1 MRNCSL
7 FVPAVTAAAI
17 WLGAGCALAADP
29 TVLKVSVS
37 ANGDGT
43 YTFSTTLKH
52 PDTGW
57 DHYADGWSVV
67 DRNGTVLGDRVL
79 YHPHV
84 NEQPF
89 TRSLDRVAVPVG
101 TTEVFIRA
109 RCKVS
114 GEAKQLFSVKLP

>member
-1 MRNCSL
+1 MSKCSL
-7 FVPAVTAAAI
+7 FVPAVLAAAV
-17 WLGAGCALAADP
+17 WLGAGTASATDP

-67 DRNGTVLGDRVL
+67 DRDGKVLGDRVL

-89 TRSLDRVAVPVG
+89 TRSLGRVAIPVG
-101 TTEVFIRA
+101 TKEVFVRA
-109 RCKVS
+109 RCKVT
-114 GEAKQLFSVKLP
+114 GEAEQLFSVKLP

>member
-1 MRNCSL
+1 MPNCSL
-7 FVPAVTAAAI
+7 IVPTVMAAAI
-17 WLGAGCALAADP
+17 CLGAGGAAATDP
-29 TVLKVSVS
+29 TVLKVAVS

-67 DRNGTVLGDRVL
+67 NRSGKVLGDRVL

-89 TRSLDRVAVPVG
+89 TRSLGRVAIPAG
-101 TTEVFIRA
+101 TTEVFVRA

-114 GEAKQLFSVKLP
+114 GEAEQLFSVKLP

>member
-1 MRNCSL
+1 MPNCSL
-7 FVPAVTAAAI
+7 FVPTVMAAAI
-17 WLGAGCALAADP
+17 CLGAGAAAATDP
-29 TVLKVSVS
+29 TVLKVAVS

-67 DRNGTVLGDRVL
+67 NRSGKVLGDRVL

-89 TRSLDRVAVPVG
+89 TRSLGRVAIPAG
-101 TTEVFIRA
+101 TTEVFVRA

-114 GEAKQLFSVKLP
+114 GEAEQLFSVKLP

>member
-1 MRNCSL
+1 MPKCSL
-7 FVPAVTAAAI
+7 FVPAVMTAAVC
-17 WLGAGCALAADP
+17 LGAGGATATDP

-37 ANGDGT
+37 GNGDGT

-67 DRNGTVLGDRVL
+67 DRDGKVLGDRVL

-89 TRSLDRVAVPVG
+89 TRSLGRVAIPAG
-101 TTEVFIRA
+101 TTEVFVRA

-114 GEAKQLFSVKLP
+114 GEAAQMFRVRLP